1 MLGEHLATADG
12 DGNPVGLERGLG
24 SEARGCFD
32 QVHSLVSDVRV
43 EATWEPPPSPMLAR
57 HFPLRRIVP
66 GSIILEA
73 FAQLGSLLLEA
84 GAGFSRKALP
94 AWIERARF
102 RQPIEGPRLV
112 WYRVQR
118 LQGDAAGAVLEA
130 EARQTDQVRV
140 TARIGFVLAPMSQ
153 FYGPEHLLE
162 YRRWIDARLT
172 WASRA
177 QLQANAPRSPP

>member
-1 MLGEHLATADG
+1 MLSERPATPDR
-12 DGNPVGLERGLG
+12 DGNPVGLDRGLEF
-24 SEARGCFD
+24 EALGCFD
-32 QVHSLVSDVRV
+32 QVHVLVPDERV

-84 GAGFSRKALP
+84 GAGFARKALP

-102 RQPIEGPRLV
+102 RQPVEGSRLV

-130 EARQTDQVRV
+130 EARQAEEVRV

-153 FYGPEHLLE
+153 FFGPEHLLE

-172 WASRA
+172 WAARA
-177 QLQANAPRSPP
+177 QMQADPARSPR